1 MGYILNIVV
10 IEEYRRHGIEEKF
23 MRSIILYMKKQNIP
37 IATLHATDI
46 GKTLFQKLGFKLR
59 NNYMEKRD

>member
-1 MGYILNIVV
+1 
-10 IEEYRRHGIEEKF
+10 
-23 MRSIILYMKKQNIP
+23 MKKQNIP